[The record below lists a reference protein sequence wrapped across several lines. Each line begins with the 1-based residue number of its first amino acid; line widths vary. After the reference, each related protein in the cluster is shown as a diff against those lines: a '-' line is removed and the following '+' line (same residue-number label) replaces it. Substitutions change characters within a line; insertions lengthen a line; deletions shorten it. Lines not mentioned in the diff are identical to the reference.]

1 MKSDNVKVN
10 TLTLKDSENRKNY
23 ENTIINNVGSEIT
36 GKNISIEANNDIG
49 VVGSDI
55 KAKEKLTLNAKNVDI
70 SSAESSLYER
80 SSNRNGYTINE
91 IKRNTESNIE
101 AQNINMEAKK
111 DIDIKGSNIVA
122 KEEANIKAA
131 GDVNIVS
138 ATDSDY
144 SEHKESHKKSFGRS
158 SSEEKINYSTHNVA
172 SNIIGDKVNITSGK
186 DVNIFGS
193 NVGAKDT
200 GNISAKGTIT
210 EAATKDVNYSY
221 HKKTKTGFMGLTGKS
236 SAEKIHQELNAESN
250 LYVKNQGIID
260 GDIKVIGSNLVLGNN
275 SIINGKLT
283 TDSNELHNSYSY
295 EESKKGFSGS
305 IGGGGFSVG
314 YGKSESGLKEKD
326 VINAKSN
333 LVLGD
338 GTVLNKGADITA
350 TNLTHGKITVNNGDV
365 KFGARK
371 DTKDVETYS
380 KSSGVNLSVR
390 IKSQALDRAKQGVDS
405 FKQMKS
411 GDILGGIASSTNTVT
426 GVISGLASN
435 QGTKLPLTAVKADN
449 TVGKDNLKLA
459 EANNNFY
466 ANMGVNLGF
475 NKSSSKSNSH
485 SESAV
490 VTTIQGKDKNSSITY
505 NNVKNIEYV
514 GTQVKD
520 TKFIYN
526 NVDNI
531 TKKAVELNNSYSSD
545 SKSSGVSAGVN
556 IGYGRKVL
564 TDNASVSV
572 SSSKSNMN
580 SNGTSYQNGLFVN
593 VDEEHN
599 NTKNMTLSGFNQV
612 GGKVTGNI
620 ENLTIESKQ
629 NTSTTTGSTKSGSIG
644 FAPNGMPTSI
654 SANYSQTNG
663 ERKYVDDPTTFII
676 GDGSNLKVGKVEN
689 TAAAIGTSGNGKLS
703 IDEYV
708 GHNLENK
715 DKTTTKGGSVSLSQ
729 SSIPISGVGV
739 NYANRDLESVT
750 KNTVIGN
757 VEIGKSSGDEIN
769 KDLDTMTEV
778 TKDEDTKT
786 NVFVESQTIKY
797 ALNPE
802 AFKQDLEKAKNEITD
817 MGNVV
822 ENTVNPKGLDKRNI
836 LENLRAQ
843 RGGTTLYNVV
853 GSRVEAL
860 DKAFKDGIIN
870 EEEYKEA
877 VRKVIKGYGKDIGVD
892 FEVVYLDEKTM
903 PKDAKGST
911 GSAFINKETEKM
923 LIPIDVNKIKDTGSL
938 WGVIA
943 EEVSHIQD
951 GLEGRQDKKVAEDET
966 NKEKGLESLGRPIN
980 DYVKN
985 KLGDDNSS
993 DIQLSTDGIDL
1004 TNANVGEKVGDYF
1017 PKQEIDAA
1025 GGVKKVFGWDPDK
1038 GITLTE
1044 TGHFLTG
1051 FSEAILADMLLN
1063 PNLIP
1068 EKYKYRSLAYKYGEL
1083 TGHSTMIGV
1092 GCIGSVSGECL
1103 QGVGV
1108 GAAGGTAG
1116 ASLGISWVGVGVET
1130 YSLGLTTVSTINAA
1144 KTNSQISAMKAVGSS
1159 GSGGTNNSDEN
1170 SEKKEE
1176 NINKDDKGSENNKEP
1191 NNDEKKQTPKKPE
1204 DNFNKK
1210 TNPNASTNKTQSGKA
1225 TLNEGKQGK
1234 HVVGHNNFQQG
1245 KSEVDMETARNVLND
1260 FQDTGQKFFDENG
1273 QKLKEVVD
1281 TNGKYMGIF
1290 VDKDTGQ
1297 RSITSRFTIHYDSKG
1312 TAHIVP
1318 ANPNPK

>member
-1 MKSDNVKVN
+1 M
-10 TLTLKDSENRKNY
+10 
-23 ENTIINNVGSEIT
+23 
-36 GKNISIEANNDIG
+36 
-49 VVGSDI
+49 
-55 KAKEKLTLNAKNVDI
+55 
-70 SSAESSLYER
+70 
-80 SSNRNGYTINE
+80 
-91 IKRNTESNIE
+91 
-101 AQNINMEAKK
+101 
-111 DIDIKGSNIVA
+111 
-122 KEEANIKAA
+122 
-131 GDVNIVS
+131 
-138 ATDSDY
+138 
-144 SEHKESHKKSFGRS
+144 
-158 SSEEKINYSTHNVA
+158 
-172 SNIIGDKVNITSGK
+172 
-186 DVNIFGS
+186 
-193 NVGAKDT
+193 
-200 GNISAKGTIT
+200 
-210 EAATKDVNYSY
+210 
-221 HKKTKTGFMGLTGKS
+221 
-236 SAEKIHQELNAESN
+236 
-250 LYVKNQGIID
+250 
-260 GDIKVIGSNLVLGNN
+260 
-275 SIINGKLT
+275 
-283 TDSNELHNSYSY
+283 
-295 EESKKGFSGS
+295 
-305 IGGGGFSVG
+305 
-314 YGKSESGLKEKD
+314 
-326 VINAKSN
+326 
-333 LVLGD
+333 
-338 GTVLNKGADITA
+338 
-350 TNLTHGKITVNNGDV
+350 
-365 KFGARK
+365 
-371 DTKDVETYS
+371 
-380 KSSGVNLSVR
+380 
-390 IKSQALDRAKQGVDS
+390 
-405 FKQMKS
+405 
-411 GDILGGIASSTNTVT
+411 
-426 GVISGLASN
+426 
-435 QGTKLPLTAVKADN
+435 
-449 TVGKDNLKLA
+449 
-459 EANNNFY
+459 
-466 ANMGVNLGF
+466 
-475 NKSSSKSNSH
+475 
-485 SESAV
+485 
-490 VTTIQGKDKNSSITY
+490 
-505 NNVKNIEYV
+505 
-514 GTQVKD
+514 
-520 TKFIYN
+520 
-526 NVDNI
+526 
-531 TKKAVELNNSYSSD
+531 
-545 SKSSGVSAGVN
+545 SAGVN
-556 IGYGRKVL
+556 VGYGRKVL

-599 NTKNMTLSGFNQV
+599 NTKNMTLSGFNQI

-620 ENLTIESKQ
+620 QNLTIESKQ
-629 NTSTTTGSTKSGSIG
+629 NTSSTTGSTKGGSIG

-663 ERKYVDDPTTFII
+663 ERKYVDTPTTFII
-676 GDGSNLKVGKVEN
+676 GDGSSLKVGKVEN
-689 TAAAIGTSGNGKLS
+689 TAAAIGTTGDGKLS

-708 GHNLENK
+708 GHKLENK

-750 KNTVIGN
+750 KNTVVGN

-802 AFKQDLEKAKNEITD
+802 AFKEDLEKAKNEITD

-923 LIPIDVNKIKDTGSL
+923 LMPIDVNKIKDTGSL

-1116 ASLGISWVGVGVET
+1116 ASLGISWVGAGVET

-1144 KTNSQISAMKAVGSS
+1144 KINSQISAMKAVGSS
-1159 GSGGTNNSDEN
+1159 GSGGTNNSGN
-1170 SEKKEE
+1170 T
-1176 NINKDDKGSENNKEP
+1176 NLNQIIENNF
-1191 NNDEKKQTPKKPE
+1191 NSLTDDEKITFEKYEKNGWKGQYGKEGPSNAGKKYKNDGRDGGQILPKKDINGNNITYNEFDVNKE
-1204 DNFNKK
+1204 DPVTNLRDNKRFVRGSDGSVYYTNDHYK
-1210 TNPNASTNKTQSGKA
+1210 TFKRIK
-1225 TLNEGKQGK
+1225 
-1234 HVVGHNNFQQG
+1234 
-1245 KSEVDMETARNVLND
+1245 
-1260 FQDTGQKFFDENG
+1260 
-1273 QKLKEVVD
+1273 
-1281 TNGKYMGIF
+1281 
-1290 VDKDTGQ
+1290 
-1297 RSITSRFTIHYDSKG
+1297 
-1312 TAHIVP
+1312 
-1318 ANPNPK
+1318 